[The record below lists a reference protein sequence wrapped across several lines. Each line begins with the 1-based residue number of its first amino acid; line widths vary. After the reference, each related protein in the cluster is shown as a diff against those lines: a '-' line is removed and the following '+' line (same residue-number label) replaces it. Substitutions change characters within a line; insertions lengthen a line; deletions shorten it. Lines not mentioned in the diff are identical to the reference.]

1 MSINRRD
8 LLILSC
14 IAGLLALSG
23 CKNEATPELAVAAIG
38 NSDDPFESGLRL
50 SAAGQLARAAYGEGL
65 VSFDEQGQVIPALA
79 DRWIVT
85 DDGLTYI
92 FRLRDGLWSDG
103 SVIFGDAARDSLRQA
118 IDGLTG
124 TALGEGLGA
133 VSDVR
138 AMTGRVVEVRLAHPM
153 PDLLE
158 LLAQPELALMHKGRW
173 SGPLAPK
180 RDGRSLLLRPVSP
193 EKRGL
198 VADENWADKVRVL
211 RFTSLGAGTAISQF
225 RDGKVSAVLG
235 GTAADYANALGAAG
249 LGRTALHLDQVSGL
263 FGLAAASSSGPLA
276 TPELREA
283 LAMAIDRE
291 ALASDLGIPEW
302 TVTTRVVPATA
313 TEAPPTINER
323 WIGKDMARRRAEAAA
338 RLARLRGKG
347 GALPSVRI
355 ALPSGLGADSIFER
369 LKSDFAAVGVRAE
382 RVSWSGPADLRLV
395 DSVARYARADWY
407 LDQFAC
413 HAGRNP
419 CSDMADM
426 KAAEAR
432 AASDP
437 TKRASLL
444 EDAETALTLSNTYLP
459 LGAPVRW
466 SLVRGDL
473 PGFAA
478 NPRGWHPL
486 APIARPRP

>member
-1 MSINRRD
+1 MSIKRRN

-14 IAGLLALSG
+14 ALGLLTLGG
-23 CKNEATPELAVAAIG
+23 CKDSATPELAIAAIG
-38 NSDDPFESGLRL
+38 NSDDPFENGLRL
-50 SAAGQLARAAYGEGL
+50 SPAGQLARAAYAEGL
-65 VSFDEQGQVIPALA
+65 VSFDGQGQVIPALA

-103 SVIFGDAARDSLRQA
+103 TAISGDAARDALRQA
-118 IDGLTG
+118 LDGLKG

-133 VSDVR
+133 ISEVR
-138 AMTGRVVEVRLAHPM
+138 AMTGRVVEVRLAYPM

-180 RDGRSLLLRPVSP
+180 RDGRALQLRPVSP
-193 EKRGL
+193 DKRGL
-198 VADENWADKVRVL
+198 VADENWADTVRAL
-211 RFTSLGAGTAISQF
+211 RFTGLNAGAAISQF
-225 RDGKVSAVLG
+225 RDDKVSAVLG

-249 LGRTALHLDQVSGL
+249 LGRSALHIDTVTGL
-263 FGLAAASSSGPLA
+263 FGLVAISDSGPLA
-276 TPELREA
+276 TPEMREA
-283 LAMAIDRE
+283 LAMSIDRD
-291 ALASDLGIPEW
+291 ALAADLGIPEW
-302 TVTTRVVPATA
+302 APTTRLVPATA

-323 WIGKDMARRRAEAAA
+323 WIGKDIARRRADATA
-338 RLARLRGKG
+338 RLARLKGKG
-347 GALPSVRI
+347 GSMPTVRI
-355 ALPSGLGADSIFER
+355 ALPSGMGADTIFEHI
-369 LKSDFAAVGVRAE
+369 KSDFAAVGVNAL
-382 RVSWSGPADLRLV
+382 RVSLMAPADLRLL
-395 DSVARYARADWY
+395 DSVARYARVDWY
-407 LDQFAC
+407 FDQFAC
-413 HAGRNP
+413 GAGRNP
-419 CSDMADM
+419 CSEMADM

-432 AASDP
+432 AATDP
-437 TKRASLL
+437 VKRAALL
-444 EDAETALTLSNTYLP
+444 EDAETALTLSNIYLP

-486 APIARPRP
+486 APISILRR